1 MTEQTEQE
9 PVITEDD
16 QAIKEM
22 GEIASAQ
29 WFEAVN
35 KNKSIDPEFIETSDL
50 SPHVKVIDYHQEAET
65 GLRVK
70 CMKMYIEDDEA
81 ILELME
87 LSKKKARDSHIGDI
101 QRQYAGLIGRQYQGT
116 AGLSGLQ
123 QAGFAQ
129 YRSVFGSW
137 Q

>member
-1 MTEQTEQE
+1 MD
-9 PVITEDD
+9 I
-16 QAIKEM
+16 
-22 GEIASAQ
+22 
-29 WFEAVN
+29 FN
-35 KNKSIDPEFIETSDL
+35 KKQVSRLESDL
-50 SPHVKVIDYHQEAET
+50 DRAHELIRSLESDVKELADLR
-65 GLRVK
+65 LRVK

-87 LSKKKARDSHIGDI
+87 LSKKKARDSYIGDI

-116 AGLSGLQ
+116 AGLSLLQ

-129 YRSVFGSW
+129 DRSVLGSW